1 MSLLGG
7 IGSSESSQVTK
18 INNNQNPL
26 QGGGA
31 GSYNI
36 AIGGGDSAK
45 GKNSGAGKSGKNSPS
60 GSPSTGNV
68 INTVTIGTD
77 EKTVASAF
85 AFGSQIETL
94 AAQMQGY
101 SDQTINA
108 LAGQITG
115 NASTINPTTG
125 APETNAPSGIDWGKW
140 VSLALIAGGVVSVL
154 AYFNGKG
161 KAA

>member
-45 GKNSGAGKSGKNSPS
+45 GKSSGKGKGKNSTS
-60 GSPSTGNV
+60 GGGSTGN
-68 INTVTIGTD
+68 ITNTVTIGTD
-77 EKTVASAF
+77 EKTVADAF
-85 AFGSQIETL
+85 SFAGLVQTL
-94 AAQMQGY
+94 NAQTTGY
-101 SDQTINA
+101 EDQTINA

-115 NASTINPTTG
+115 NASTIDPATG

-154 AYFNGKG
+154 AYINTKG
-161 KAA
+161 KSA